1 MKDRGHAAVELAL
14 AVGVLLVPAALAVL
28 SFGPWLERQVVAR
41 AASAES
47 ARATVVELDHSAG
60 VEVVRQVTSGHGL
73 DPALVRLGW
82 CGSSPGELDQPTGLC
97 PLSRGS
103 IVEATV
109 EVWVPLFATPW
120 GPVGGLW
127 VGASHAEPVD
137 LYRSLP

>member
-1 MKDRGHAAVELAL
+1 MELAL

-41 AASAES
+41 AAAAEG
-47 ARATVVELDHSAG
+47 ARAAVVELDHSAG
-60 VEVVRQVTSGHGL
+60 VEMVRRVASGHGL
-73 DPALVRLGW
+73 GAELVRLGW
-82 CGSSPGELDQPTGLC
+82 CGSPPGGLDQPAGLC
-97 PLSRGS
+97 PLTRGS

-109 EVWVPLFATPW
+109 EIWVPLFETPW

-127 VGASHAEPVD
+127 VVANHAEPVD